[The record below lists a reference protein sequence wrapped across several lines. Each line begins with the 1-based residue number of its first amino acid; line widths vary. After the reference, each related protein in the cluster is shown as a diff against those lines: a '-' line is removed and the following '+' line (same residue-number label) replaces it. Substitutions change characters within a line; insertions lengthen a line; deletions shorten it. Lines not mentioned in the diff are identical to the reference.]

1 LNGLAQA
8 TYSAI
13 DIFTNLKGNGTDY
26 SGYTISDAYIYVTFT
41 LKWHEYSRYGDALN
55 TAMFV
60 VSDSA
65 ISSDIRT
72 FKFDYFSGELVDS
85 TGDTIVTKEDV
96 TNSDGDVVDR
106 VVTDVVT
113 TDGNGNTVNYYT
125 YNYTYNTDNSTTDN
139 STDNS
144 NSSKTYTTTN
154 NVVAG
159 NDVSTGTGSGSGG
172 SDDKSTD
179 SLLKKF
185 SLSTLLTWILALF
198 GVGDS
203 NEGILSLI
211 GKIFVWMPDEFVVIL
226 VGGIAVIITISIIKH
241 IKGGDS

>member
-1 LNGLAQA
+1 
-8 TYSAI
+8 
-13 DIFTNLKGNGTDY
+13 
-26 SGYTISDAYIYVTFT
+26 
-41 LKWHEYSRYGDALN
+41 
-55 TAMFV
+55 MFV